1 MEGKGH
7 TPKFSAVE
15 GKHRERER
23 ERDHFSGSQ
32 RVALVVASSS
42 AHSLMSIVATGD
54 GL

>member
-15 GKHRERER
+15 GKHR

-42 AHSLMSIVATGD
+42 AHSPMSIVATGD